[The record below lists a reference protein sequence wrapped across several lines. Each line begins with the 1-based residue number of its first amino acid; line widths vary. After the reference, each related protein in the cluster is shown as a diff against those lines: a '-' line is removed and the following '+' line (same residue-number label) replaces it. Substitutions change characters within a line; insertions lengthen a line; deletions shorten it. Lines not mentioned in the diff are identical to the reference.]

1 MLTYFLVA
9 LALAADAFAVSVSA
23 SICTAY
29 IPLAIAARAAAAF
42 GLFQFGMPVVGWY
55 VGSGF
60 KDALQN
66 VDHWVAFI
74 LLAFVGGKMI
84 FEGIRS
90 RNPAYCPD
98 PDESGGKGI
107 MRLTTLLVLSVATSI
122 DALAVGLSYSML
134 GSPIFA
140 PSAVIGVTTL
150 VTSFLGVQFG
160 RKLKHLL
167 EEWTE
172 IVGGSVLVLIGAKI
186 LLEHLVKRL

>member
-1 MLTYFLVA
+1 MLTYFLVG

-23 SICTAY
+23 SICTAS
-29 IPLAIAARAAAAF
+29 IPLAIAMRAAAAF
-42 GLFQFGMPVVGWY
+42 GLFQFGMPVAGWY
-55 VGSGF
+55 LGSGF
-60 KDALQN
+60 KTALQN
-66 VDHWVAFI
+66 LDHWIAFA

-98 PDESGGKGI
+98 PDEANGRGI
-107 MRLTTLLVLSVATSI
+107 MRLGTLLVLAVATSI

-134 GSPIFA
+134 GSPILA
-140 PSAVIGVTTL
+140 PSTVIGVTTL

-160 RKLKHLL
+160 RKLKGFL

-172 IVGGSVLVLIGAKI
+172 ILGGSVLVLIGAKI
-186 LLEHLVKRL
+186 LLEHILRRL